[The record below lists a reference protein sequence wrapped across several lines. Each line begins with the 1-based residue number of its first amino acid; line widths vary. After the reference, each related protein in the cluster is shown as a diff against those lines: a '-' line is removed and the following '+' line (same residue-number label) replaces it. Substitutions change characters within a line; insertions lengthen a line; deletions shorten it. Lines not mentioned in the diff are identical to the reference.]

1 MKTCVIAIFCLVS
14 LASQGQDSTFYK
26 SVYGGGY
33 IVVPENETWEIDRAF
48 VNDGNAYSIQISN
61 SNFDATYNAGDT
73 IHTPYYIAEMELL
86 SNKQMVQYQ
95 FYFRKTVSKY

>member
-1 MKTCVIAIFCLVS
+1 MLKFCFVIFCLIV
-14 LASQGQDSTFYK
+14 LNAAAQDSTYYK
-26 SVYGGGY
+26 SAYGGGY

-61 SNFDATYNAGDT
+61 SNFDTIYNAGDT

-86 SNKQMVQYQ
+86 SDKQMVQYQ
-95 FYFRKTVSKY
+95 FYFKQK